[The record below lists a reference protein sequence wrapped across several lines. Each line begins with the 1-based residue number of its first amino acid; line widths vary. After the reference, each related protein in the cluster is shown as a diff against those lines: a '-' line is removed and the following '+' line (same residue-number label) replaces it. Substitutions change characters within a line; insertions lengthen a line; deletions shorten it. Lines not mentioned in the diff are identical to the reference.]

1 MTRKR
6 AASIIADDPG
16 HPRIED
22 LSLNTPSTA
31 GVVTPTTRDL
41 ICLCTP
47 APKIPRPRN
56 AFILYRQ
63 AHQTQVKLQNKNL
76 PNPEISKIIGER
88 WRDEPEEEKSQW
100 KQLAEEEKLRHQRQ
114 YPDYRYQPRRGNKG
128 LPPRLTT
135 VTGEDPGRCPK
146 CGGRYIATPRTPLTP
161 FVSPPGSAVKTPT
174 SMGPPPYGRHGSDAS
189 DQYIRQNAQTPYRSD
204 SISSRS
210 GRPQWAGP
218 GPSHGPLYDI
228 HEDYEMA
235 SPSDAKRRRYNSAGS
250 ASSAGPYRPSYQ
262 SLPSPP
268 TPFGGHEP
276 RRQLPHRPSI
286 NGPPTPSYGAP
297 QSAGPLPGPSA
308 ITRSGSNSDIG
319 PGLGSMRPPPRPGS
333 VSYATGAARGSTG
346 GHSEFDESLR
356 LPPLQTHLPNSP
368 TSEAS
373 AIGPGI
379 AAYST
384 ALPPGHD
391 YHSQRERERE
401 AHRRS
406 VESMIMTIP
415 YINKLQ
421 VLERISQPLPPPGTT
436 GWIMSPG
443 AEPSGGPRGPI
454 IAIEGSNARLLQMVA
469 PIIEKA
475 LLASGECDVRT
486 WLPPSPSPEH
496 PNPTTEDVPMR
507 NASTTTSRSA
517 SVTSLSTPN
526 TTATFTPY
534 LQAMLDW
541 HVRSSDMV
549 RFVTT
554 LPAPQTTI
562 PSSSD
567 PSSSSA
573 APPPAPRK
581 APLPVA
587 LLPAGFSLTTSD
599 RFACTTPIA
608 DSYAPVDHWQWMAT
622 LWRGIAGADLTVY
635 ARTAT
640 EEELK
645 RLQGVEL
652 KAPGLMVVRV
662 DEREV
667 TGGPMA
673 EKTERRLGFEV
684 VEWILMRS

>member
-1 MTRKR
+1 
-6 AASIIADDPG
+6 
-16 HPRIED
+16 
-22 LSLNTPSTA
+22 
-31 GVVTPTTRDL
+31 
-41 ICLCTP
+41 
-47 APKIPRPRN
+47 
-56 AFILYRQ
+56 FILYRQ

-100 KQLAEEEKLRHQRQ
+100 KRLAEEEKLRHQRQ

-161 FVSPPGSAVKTPT
+161 FVSPPGSAAKTPT
-174 SMGPPPYGRHGSDAS
+174 SMPPPPYSRHGSDAS
-189 DQYIRQNAQTPYRSD
+189 EHHFRQNAPMPPRND
-204 SISSRS
+204 SVGSRS

-218 GPSHGPLYDI
+218 GQHHGPLYDI
-228 HEDYEMA
+228 HEDYEM

-250 ASSAGPYRPSYQ
+250 TSSTGPYWSSFH

-268 TPFGGHEP
+268 TPFSGHDL
-276 RRQLPHRPSI
+276 RRQLPRRPSV
-286 NGPPTPSYGAP
+286 NGPPTPSYGAL
-297 QSAGPLPGPSA
+297 QSAGPLPGPSS
-308 ITRSGSNSDIG
+308 ITRSGSNADIG

-333 VSYATGAARGSTG
+333 VSQAPGAARGSTG

-356 LPPLQTHLPNSP
+356 LPPLQTHVPNSP

-373 AIGPGI
+373 GIGPGI

-384 ALPPGHD
+384 APQLGHD
-391 YHSQRERERE
+391 YQSQRERDRE
-401 AHRRS
+401 VHRRN
-406 VESMIMTIP
+406 VESMIMSIP

-436 GWIMSPG
+436 GWIMAPG

-454 IAIEGSNARLLQMVA
+454 IAVEGFNARLLAMVA

-486 WLPPSPSPEH
+486 WHPPSSDPEK
-496 PNPTTEDVPMR
+496 PNPPPTTTEDVAMA
-507 NASTTTSRSA
+507 NASTTASRSG
-517 SVTSLSTPN
+517 SLTSLSAPN
-526 TTATFTPY
+526 TSTFTPY

-541 HVRSSDMV
+541 HSKSSEMV
-549 RFVTT
+549 KFVTT
-554 LPAPQTTI
+554 LPPPQTAI
-562 PSSSD
+562 PSD
-567 PSSSSA
+567 PSTSSA
-573 APPPAPRK
+573 AAAPRSP
-581 APLPVA
+581 PLPVA
-587 LLPAGFSLTTSD
+587 LLPFGFSLTTSD
-599 RFACTTPIA
+599 RFASTTPID

-635 ARTAT
+635 VRTAT
-640 EEELK
+640 EEELT

-652 KAPGLMVVRV
+652 KAPGLMVVR
-662 DEREV
+662 
-667 TGGPMA
+667 
-673 EKTERRLGFEV
+673 KTERRLGFEV
-684 VEWILMRS
+684 VEWVRGGAFYHYWGGQGGAGGERRWELEG